1 MKRKNEK
8 VPEFDEIIFEN
19 RNRTYGA
26 YDIRKRYKSAASLSL
41 LGGIAFSTILIIV
54 LSSTTK
60 PVVASTE
67 PPSVTLLMSDPLI
80 KDYVPPAPVK
90 PRADLTSI
98 PRNLK
103 PVVSDDT
110 SLNKSFMPS
119 TDAII
124 NSVRNPDVNDTT
136 PGIQPTD
143 PVIPDDETPPYV
155 VVKEM
160 PEFPGGLPALLKYVG
175 DNLKYPEDA
184 QNNNIQGKVIL
195 KFVVNRDGSVNRIE
209 ILRGVDPLLD
219 SEAVRVVSILPKFKP
234 GKQNGVPVPVWF
246 MLPIVFK
253 IENN

>member
-41 LGGIAFSTILIIV
+41 LGGIAISTILIIV
-54 LSSTTK
+54 LSLTTK
-60 PVVASTE
+60 PVVASAE
-67 PPSVTLLMSDPLI
+67 PPSMVLLMSDPII

-103 PVVSDDT
+103 PVVTDDT
-110 SLNKSFMPS
+110 SNIKSFMPS

-124 NSVRNPDVNDTT
+124 NSLQNPDVNDTT
-136 PGIQPTD
+136 PAIQPTD

-155 VVKEM
+155 IVKEM

-184 QNNNIQGKVIL
+184 QKNNIQGKVIL

-219 SEAVRVVSILPKFKP
+219 TEAVRVVSILPKFKP
-234 GKQNGVPVPVWF
+234 GKQNGIPVPVWF

-253 IENN
+253 MENN

>member
-41 LGGIAFSTILIIV
+41 LGGIAISTILIIV
-54 LSSTTK
+54 LSLTTK
-60 PVVASTE
+60 PIIASEE
-67 PPSVTLLMSDPLI
+67 PPSVVVLMSDPLM
-80 KDYVPPAPVK
+80 KDYVQPAPVK

-98 PRNLK
+98 PKNLK
-103 PVVSDDT
+103 PVVTDDT
-110 SLNKSFMPS
+110 SGIKSFMPS

-124 NSVRNPDVNDTT
+124 NSVQNPDVNDTT
-136 PGIQPTD
+136 SVIQPTD
-143 PVIPDDETPPYV
+143 PIIPDDETPPYV

-175 DNLKYPEDA
+175 DNLKYPEVA

-209 ILRGVDPLLD
+209 ILKGVDPLLD

>member
-26 YDIRKRYKSAASLSL
+26 YDIRKRYKSAASISL
-41 LGGIAFSTILIIV
+41 LGGIAISTILIIV
-54 LSSTTK
+54 LSLTAK
-60 PVVASTE
+60 PVTASAE
-67 PPSVTLLMSDPLI
+67 PPSVVLLMSDPLM

-98 PRNLK
+98 PKNLK
-103 PVVSDDT
+103 PVVTDDT
-110 SLNKSFMPS
+110 SNIKSFIPS
-119 TDAII
+119 TDALI
-124 NSVRNPDVNDTT
+124 NSAINPDVNDTT
-136 PGIQPTD
+136 PGIQPAD

-155 VVKEM
+155 IVKEM

-175 DNLKYPEDA
+175 DNLKYPANA

-234 GKQNGVPVPVWF
+234 GKLNGVPVPVWF
-246 MLPIVFK
+246 LLPIVFK
-253 IENN
+253 LESN